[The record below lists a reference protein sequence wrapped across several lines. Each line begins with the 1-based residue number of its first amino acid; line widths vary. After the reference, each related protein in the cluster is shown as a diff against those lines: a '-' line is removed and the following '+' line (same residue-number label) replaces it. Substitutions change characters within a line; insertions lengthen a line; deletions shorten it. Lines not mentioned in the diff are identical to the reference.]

1 MSSTDFQR
9 LVDYL
14 KSASFAAVNKS
25 VSEGWAVTQDYVF
38 PTLRSLLSSHPD
50 ITSLFLLLITLYV
63 SLVVLNTASRWMY
76 SVIMGIVRMAVM
88 GALVLG
94 VVWAI
99 KVGQGEDASDTVSGG
114 LQWAMDKGKRYVWN
128 AAGEF
133 LNR

>member
-1 MSSTDFQR
+1 M
-9 LVDYL
+9 
-14 KSASFAAVNKS
+14 
-25 VSEGWAVTQDYVF
+25 
-38 PTLRSLLSSHPD
+38 
-50 ITSLFLLLITLYV
+50 LYV
-63 SLVVLNTASRWMY
+63 SLVVLNTASRWLY
-76 SVIMGIVRMAVM
+76 SFVMGIMRMAVM

-99 KVGQGEDASDTVSGG
+99 KVGQGEDATETVSGG